1 MILYVNVKRWFRWE
15 KRRGQA
21 LLIAEKTFTAES
33 AENAEGFIF
42 KTKGQQLKTCTAES
56 AENAEGFILK
66 QRATTTNIGG
76 QAFLI
81 VVIGKNILTQRR

>member
-1 MILYVNVKRWFRWE
+1 MYLILYVNVKRCFRWE

-21 LLIAEKTFTAES
+21 FLIAEKTFTAE
-33 AENAEGFIF
+33 N
-42 KTKGQQLKTCTAES
+42 

-81 VVIGKNILTQRR
+81 GVIGENGGREKHSHAKALR